1 MRKNFDKSKNGEK
14 GEYMKLYDL
23 KTMHMETPVVDRI
36 PEFSWK
42 IKSSRQ
48 NVLQDAYQVIV
59 KKNKEIVWNSGKVL
73 SREQSFI
80 EYKGE
85 KFISGAR
92 YDWSVTVWDNYGR
105 KAVAESYFET
115 GIMNEGD
122 WAAKWIEYPLERKHA
137 SEYAFGAACAPVLFE
152 KEFNIRK
159 AGKILKSAR
168 LYATAY
174 GVYELRINGR
184 KADDREFAPEF
195 TPYDKLMY
203 YQTYDVKA
211 LLEDGANKLEMYVG
225 DGWYFST
232 QARPVMEEYHKEPSV
247 LFQMELTYEDGTRQF
262 VCSDGTEICSLGYI
276 VYSDLYQGE
285 KQDYRIKEVPKHP
298 VTVKEYGYC
307 HLKIQSMPPVRPI
320 RLLSAVNVF
329 QTPAGETVVDFGQ
342 VIAGRARVTI
352 DVPREREVTL
362 EYFEILDENGNY
374 INTMFAPQKDIVIS
388 DGAIIEHEAKFTFHG
403 FRYIRVTGMDRV
415 RKEDFMAVLLS
426 TEKENKGSFRCSDER
441 LNRLYENVRW
451 SQANNM
457 MSVPTDCPTREKAG
471 WTGDALIY
479 AKTAL
484 LNEEMTPFFSSWLDV
499 VRTDQ
504 QKDGVIRIVA
514 PYMKLYE
521 NLFLQT
527 VKKFGDDK
535 VTGVAGWS
543 DAIVWIPYDM
553 YRVTGNQLVL
563 KDNFEAMEAW
573 CEYIIRTAEE
583 KRGYH
588 NIPYEHDRYLW
599 NTGFHFGEWL
609 VPSRPDNT
617 GEQYGICKESAFYIA
632 PFFGYMTLM
641 KMQEICAVLGEREK
655 EKHYAVTAER
665 MKTAIQD
672 GIFRTNMLPENLM
685 GAYVLAF
692 AFDLVP
698 DDLYEKYK
706 KQLVWLIKKNDG
718 CLDTGFLATPF
729 LLDTL
734 CKIGEMKL
742 AYELLW
748 QNKRP
753 SWLYE
758 VDQGATTIWEAW
770 DADDAEK
777 GGRYVSFDHYAFGCV
792 DDWICRKIGGI
803 DSDTPGFSHVV
814 IRPEGKQKLNSCE
827 RTFLSEAG
835 DIRVAWNK
843 AGMNVSIPCNTT
855 ATVIWNGKT
864 EEIGSG
870 EYYFKS

>member
-1 MRKNFDKSKNGEK
+1 MKS
-14 GEYMKLYDL
+14 
-23 KTMHMETPVVDRI
+23 PVIDRT

-42 IKSSRQ
+42 MESAEK
-48 NVLQDAYQVIV
+48 NVLQEAYRIV
-59 KKNKEIVWNSGKVL
+59 VRTGGQTVWDTGKVL
-73 SREQSFI
+73 SREQAFI
-80 EYKGE
+80 EYTGE
-85 KFISGAR
+85 TLVSERR
-92 YDWSVTVWDNYGR
+92 YYWTVTAWDNHG
-105 KAVAESYFET
+105 KSAEAEDYFET
-115 GIMNEGD
+115 ALLCEKE
-122 WAAKWIEYPLERKHA
+122 WKAKWIEYPLKRKHA
-137 SEYAFGAACAPVLFE
+137 SEYAFGTACAPVLFE
-152 KEFNIRK
+152 KEFKMRK
-159 AGKILKSAR
+159 AGKPLKSAR
-168 LYATAY
+168 LYATAH

-195 TPYDKLMY
+195 TPYDRLMY
-203 YQTYDVKA
+203 YQAYDVKE
-211 LLEDGANKLEMYVG
+211 LLEDEWNRLEMYVG

-232 QARPVMEEYHKEPSV
+232 QARPVMEEYHKDPSV
-247 LFQMELTYEDGTRQF
+247 LFQMDLEYEDGTRQF
-262 VCSDGTEICSLGYI
+262 VCSDGTETCSLSYI

-285 KQDYRIKEVPKHP
+285 KQDYRIKETEKQSVE
-298 VTVKEYGYC
+298 VKGYGYR
-307 HLKIQSMPPVRPI
+307 HLRLQPMPPVRPI
-320 RLLSAVNVF
+320 RLLPAAEVL

-342 VIAGRARVTI
+342 VIAGRARVMI
-352 DVPREREVTL
+352 DVPENREVTL

-374 INTMFAPQKDIVIS
+374 VNTMFAPQKDIVIS
-388 DGAIIEHEAKFTFHG
+388 DGEVIDHEAKFTFHG
-403 FRYIRVTGMDRV
+403 FRYIRVTGMDKV
-415 RKEDFMAVLLS
+415 RKEDFTAVLLS

-479 AKTAL
+479 ARTAL
-484 LNEEMTPFFSSWLDV
+484 LNEEMTPFFSSWLDI
-499 VRTDQ
+499 VRADQ
-504 QKDGVIRIVA
+504 QEDGVIRIVA

-543 DAIVWIPYDM
+543 DAIVWLPYDM
-553 YRVTGNQLVL
+553 YKMTGNRLVL

-583 KRGYH
+583 KRGYYD
-588 NIPYEHDRYLW
+588 IPYEQDRYLW

-632 PFFGYMTLM
+632 PFFGYMTIT
-641 KMQEICAVLGEREK
+641 KMREICTVLGEKEK
-655 EKHYAVTAER
+655 EERYAATADK
-665 MKTAIQD
+665 MKNAIQN
-672 GIFRTNMLPENLM
+672 GILRAGMLPGYLM
-685 GAYVLAF
+685 GGYVLAF

-698 DDLYEKYK
+698 EDLYDSYRKRLTE
-706 KQLVWLIKKNDG
+706 LIGKNSG

-729 LLDTL
+729 LLDVL
-734 CKIGEMKL
+734 CRIGEKDL

-748 QNKRP
+748 QDKRP

-758 VDQGATTIWEAW
+758 VDHGATTIWEAW
-770 DADDAEK
+770 DADDAEES
-777 GGRYVSFDHYAFGCV
+777 GRYVSFDHYAFGCV

-814 IRPEGKQKLNSCE
+814 IKPEGGQRLSSCE

-835 DIRVAWNK
+835 EIRTAWNEE
-843 AGMNVSIPCNTT
+843 GLHVSIPCNVT

-864 EEIGSG
+864 KEIGSG
-870 EYYFKS
+870 EYYFETRG